1 MSPFLRG
8 GKAGRKGS
16 GAVGW
21 RGKRW
26 EAMGSQPGNR
36 DAGPGEACGETGWG
50 AAVKPTPGG
59 GGGDVL
65 AGASNQ
71 ISLMKWGYI
80 VKPIGA
86 ETTGILPCVS

>member
-36 DAGPGEACGETGWG
+36 EWG
-50 AAVKPTPGG
+50 SRKAKA
-59 GGGDVL
+59 GGDVL

>member
-8 GKAGRKGS
+8 GEEGRKGS

-21 RGKRW
+21 WG
-26 EAMGSQPGNR
+26 EAMGGDGKPAGQQGVGQPGSR
-36 DAGPGEACGETGWG
+36 SRW
-50 AAVKPTPGG
+50 G

-65 AGASNQ
+65 AGASNR

>member
-1 MSPFLRG
+1 MG
-8 GKAGRKGS
+8 GDGQPAGQQG
-16 GAVGW
+16 VG
-21 RGKRW
+21 
-26 EAMGSQPGNR
+26 QPEGQSR
-36 DAGPGEACGETGWG
+36 
-50 AAVKPTPGG
+50 GG
-59 GGGDVL
+59 GGGDVF

>member
-26 EAMGSQPGNR
+26 AASRATGS
-36 DAGPGEACGETGWG
+36 G
-50 AAVKPTPGG
+50 AAGKPKPAGR
-59 GGGDVL
+59 GGDVL
-65 AGASNQ
+65 AGASNR

>member
-26 EAMGSQPGNR
+26 EAMGSQPGNMEWGSR
-36 DAGPGEACGETGWG
+36 KAKAGG
-50 AAVKPTPGG
+50 
-59 GGGDVL
+59 
-65 AGASNQ
+65 AGAGMF
-71 ISLMKWGYI
+71 LLEL
-80 VKPIGA
+80 PIGFH
-86 ETTGILPCVS
+86 

>member
-1 MSPFLRG
+1 MRG

-21 RGKRW
+21 WG
-26 EAMGSQPGNR
+26 EAMGGDGKSAGQQGVGQPGSR
-36 DAGPGEACGETGWG
+36 SRR
-50 AAVKPTPGG
+50 GG
-59 GGGDVL
+59 DGDVL
-65 AGASNQ
+65 AGASHR

>member
-16 GAVGW
+16 GAVGGG
-21 RGKRW
+21 GKLWAPR
-26 EAMGSQPGNR
+26 
-36 DAGPGEACGETGWG
+36 GETGWG
-50 AAVKPTPGG
+50 AAGKPTRAGR
-59 GGGDVL
+59 GGDVL
-65 AGASNQ
+65 AGASNR

>member
-36 DAGPGEACGETGWG
+36 EWGSRKAKAGG
-50 AAVKPTPGG
+50 GG
-59 GGGDVL
+59 GGGDVF
-65 AGASNQ
+65 AGASNR